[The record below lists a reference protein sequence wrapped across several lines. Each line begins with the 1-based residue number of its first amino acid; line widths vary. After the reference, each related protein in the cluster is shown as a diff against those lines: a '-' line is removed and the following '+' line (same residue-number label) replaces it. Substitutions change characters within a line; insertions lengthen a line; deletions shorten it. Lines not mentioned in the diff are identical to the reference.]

1 MGRAIVTF
9 ILSLIAVGVLVGI
22 GAEIYQAGVTQGVID
37 AGRFPAGANVPVV
50 GYGGGH
56 GFNFLG
62 LLFPL
67 LFLFLIFGLIRAAFS
82 RGRGWGHGYG
92 RGYGWGPGWDKGD
105 GRRRSSRRGAR
116 SATGAWPRCTAGC
129 TNPRAAP
136 IRPPAARRDPAVQR
150 RADGAP
156 TGRQSAHPAAAALDR
171 GSLAAFAS
179 PAGRVTPDADRARR
193 R

>member
-50 GYGGGH
+50 GYGGSH

-105 GRRRSSRRGAR
+105 GEGGQSPWREERDRRMAELHRRLHESDGGA
-116 SATGAWPRCTAGC
+116 
-129 TNPRAAP
+129 
-136 IRPPAARRDPAVQR
+136 DPAS
-150 RADGAP
+150 G
-156 TGRQSAHPAAAALDR
+156 
-171 GSLAAFAS
+171 GSPGSGS
-179 PAGRVTPDADRARR
+179 PASR
-193 R
+193 

>member
-37 AGRFPAGANVPVV
+37 AGRFPAAATVPVN
-50 GYGGGH
+50 GYGGYH
-56 GFNFLG
+56 GFNVLG

-92 RGYGWGPGWDKGD
+92 HGYGRGYGWGPGWEKGEGTGD
-105 GRRRSSRRGAR
+105 AGPSSWREERDRRMAEMHRRLHESESG
-116 SATGAWPRCTAGC
+116 T
-129 TNPRAAP
+129 
-136 IRPPAARRDPAVQR
+136 DPAS
-150 RADGAP
+150 DDAP
-156 TGRQSAHPAAAALDR
+156 
-171 GSLAAFAS
+171 GSGS
-179 PAGRVTPDADRARR
+179 PASR
-193 R
+193 